1 MKTNALKVSMILLV
15 IVYGIGTILSLIL
28 IFNPTFFIASQFELA
43 TGQKLSDFAESNPL
57 AHSYHLLTELEIGIF
72 MFGLMI
78 VTLLITF
85 FAYRKEY
92 KWSWYIILISVTLIA
107 SASVGANIPTGDM
120 KVVIMAAI
128 LSGLAYVGLA
138 IGAKAV
144 LKKASS

>member
-1 MKTNALKVSMILLV
+1 
-15 IVYGIGTILSLIL
+15 
-28 IFNPTFFIASQFELA
+28 
-43 TGQKLSDFAESNPL
+43 
-57 AHSYHLLTELEIGIF
+57 

-92 KWSWYIILISVTLIA
+92 KWSWYIILISVTLTA

-138 IGAKAV
+138 IGAKTV